1 MHWYTATGEAAHTQ
15 LTAKGA
21 KNPTRPTNIRD
32 AKKLQLLP
40 SITGILGVVANPALD
55 RWRMSKVAEY
65 CWKVPPIGDEPVDDY
80 SRNVLEKALEEVGD
94 AADLG
99 THIHANIEAH
109 IKGQPVPHDGPE
121 VYMAMSALAAVE
133 RANITIKESEVKV
146 VSTKYGY
153 AGTTDLAVIKDDA
166 CGILDFKSIRT
177 KEGEP
182 IVSRFGHIPQIAAYH
197 VAYWCN
203 GEKITDN
210 AKGWNVYISTTEPGR
225 VEIVEYSADDL
236 RAAFDMFL
244 AACSIWRYKNEYDPR
259 R

>member
-1 MHWYTATGEAAHTQ
+1 
-15 LTAKGA
+15 
-21 KNPTRPTNIRD
+21 
-32 AKKLQLLP
+32 
-40 SITGILGVVANPALD
+40 
-55 RWRMSKVAEY
+55 
-65 CWKVPPIGDEPVDDY
+65 
-80 SRNVLEKALEEVGD
+80 
-94 AADLG
+94 
-99 THIHANIEAH
+99 
-109 IKGQPVPHDGPE
+109 
-121 VYMAMSALAAVE
+121 
-133 RANITIKESEVKV
+133 
-146 VSTKYGY
+146 
-153 AGTTDLAVIKDDA
+153 
-166 CGILDFKSIRT
+166 LDFKSIRT

-182 IVSRFGHIPQIAAYH
+182 IASRFGHIPQIAAYH